1 MRDHTLERRIAAAL
15 AADPH
20 VDDDAIA
27 VQCGPRGY
35 AVLRGA
41 SGNPAMDGRALRTAS
56 AVAGVD
62 EVINQLRARRPGVG
76 PRQEARTEAAVL
88 RAFIADD
95 ALPAEAMHVSAS
107 DGTVTLRGR
116 VDSAS
121 QRDEAEA
128 VARRVPGVSQ
138 LRNELDVWTAISP
151 NQVLEQVTGA
161 VGGHRADRLTVT
173 ARDNVVTLSG
183 TVRSAADRD
192 AAVVAAA
199 DVPFVARVEDA
210 IRVVA

>member
-1 MRDHTLERRIAAAL
+1 MRDHALERRIAEAL
-15 AADPH
+15 AADPR
-20 VDDDAIA
+20 VDDDTIA
-27 VQCGPRGY
+27 VECGESGY
-35 AVLRGA
+35 AVLRGSAA
-41 SGNPAMDGRALRTAS
+41 SPAKDTRALRTAS
-56 AVAGVD
+56 AVSGVD
-62 EVINQLRARRPGVG
+62 GVNNQLRPRRLGVG
-76 PRQEARTEAAVL
+76 PRHDARTEAAVL

-95 ALPAEAMHVSAS
+95 ALPAETMHVSAS

-116 VDSAS
+116 VDFAY

-138 LRNELDVWTAISP
+138 LRNELDVWTALSP

-161 VGGHRADRLTVT
+161 MDDDRADRLTVT

-192 AAVVAAA
+192 AAVAAAA
-199 DVPFVARVEDA
+199 DVPFVARVEDE

>member
-1 MRDHTLERRIAAAL
+1 MPNHPLERRIADAL
-15 AADPH
+15 AADPR
-20 VDDDAIA
+20 VDDDTIA
-27 VQCGPRGY
+27 VACSEGGY

-41 SGNPAMDGRALRTAS
+41 SGNPAMDGRAMRTAS
-56 AVAGVD
+56 AVSGVYG
-62 EVINQLRARRPGVG
+62 VHNQLRPRRPGVG
-76 PRQEARTEAAVL
+76 PRQDARTEAAVL

-95 ALPAEAMHVSAS
+95 ALPAEMMHVSAS

-116 VDSAS
+116 VDFAS

-128 VARRVPGVSQ
+128 VASRVPGVSQ
-138 LRNELDVWTAISP
+138 LRNELDVSTAVSP
-151 NQVLEQVTGA
+151 IQVLEQVTGA
-161 VGGHRADRLTVT
+161 MGGDRAHRLTVT

-192 AAVVAAA
+192 AAVAAAA
-199 DVPFVARVEDA
+199 DVPFVARVEDE

>member
-1 MRDHTLERRIAAAL
+1 
-15 AADPH
+15 
-20 VDDDAIA
+20 
-27 VQCGPRGY
+27 
-35 AVLRGA
+35 
-41 SGNPAMDGRALRTAS
+41 
-56 AVAGVD
+56 
-62 EVINQLRARRPGVG
+62 
-76 PRQEARTEAAVL
+76 
-88 RAFIADD
+88 
-95 ALPAEAMHVSAS
+95 MHVSAS

-161 VGGHRADRLTVT
+161 MGGLRADHLPVT